1 MDTLGTYMHLTNRTR
16 YNPTQCTVQFG
27 RPCNVYCYSDS
38 HQDNSRY
45 PCGATPPT
53 RLVGGSAGEQCLKDK
68 AKVETNQAISWLE
81 VTTLAQLERNLMSKK
96 NKAKV

>member
-1 MDTLGTYMHLTNRTR
+1 MSTATVTPIRIIVGT
-16 YNPTQCTVQFG
+16 
-27 RPCNVYCYSDS
+27 
-38 HQDNSRY
+38 Y

-96 NKAKV
+96 TRLRFD